1 MLLRPDEESGGD
13 QQDGQV
19 NSDSSFKVDGFE
31 ERCSIAHENQEE
43 GREVGGQQ
51 LVGQP
56 PLEHYLHLQTI

>member
-31 ERCSIAHENQEE
+31 EGSGIAHENQEE
-43 GREVGGQQ
+43 GGEIGGQ
-51 LVGQP
+51 
-56 PLEHYLHLQTI
+56 